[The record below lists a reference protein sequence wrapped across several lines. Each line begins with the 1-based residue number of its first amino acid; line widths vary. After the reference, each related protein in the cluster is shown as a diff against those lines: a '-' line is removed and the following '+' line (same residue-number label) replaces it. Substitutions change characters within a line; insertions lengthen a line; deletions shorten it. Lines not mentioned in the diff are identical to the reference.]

1 MHTTQASHRNRQG
14 RTSRGYPTFRTVT
27 TWGVALAVIA
37 TLATTTARAES
48 KGDGYNPKLAVGMY
62 RWVQD
67 RRSKGTTLWDDLD
80 KVLAEVRAAGFT
92 YVEGFLQDFFGSDER
107 AERTRRLLAKNKV
120 KLAGLY
126 TGGLFHEEQA
136 GRKTIASIVE
146 MARRAKGQGDLFIDV
161 NPNPLPGGKKKTEQ
175 QLATQARMLNE
186 LGRKLKAM
194 GMELVIHQH
203 APEIHHGAREHRY
216 NIKHTDPDVVGFCI
230 DTHWFYRGGADVMEL
245 TRATGKRIKAVHLR
259 NSKDGVWTESFGP
272 GDIDYGAVADYL
284 REIGFDG
291 WLSLE
296 LAVEKKTKVT
306 RGIVENHRLG
316 REYIEKVF
324 MDGGKGG

>member
-1 MHTTQASHRNRQG
+1 MFTMKQPHQG
-14 RTSRGYPTFRTVT
+14 KSDRTGPGAERPRMLGAWCLV
-27 TWGVALAVIA
+27 GVILSLFATAV
-37 TLATTTARAES
+37 RAES

-67 RRSKGTTLWDDLD
+67 RRSKGTTMWDDLD
-80 KVLAEVRAAGFT
+80 AVLGEVRAAGFT
-92 YVEGFLQDFFGSDER
+92 YVEGFLQDFYGSDER

-126 TGGLFHEEQA
+126 TGGKLYEEQA
-136 GRKTIASIVE
+136 GRKAIASIVE
-146 MARRAKGQGDLFIDV
+146 MARRAKGQGDLFIDI
-161 NPNPLPGGKKKTEQ
+161 NPNPLPGGKKKSDA
-175 QLATQARMLNE
+175 QLATQARMLDE
-186 LGRKLKAM
+186 LGRKLKAL
-194 GMELVIHQH
+194 GMELVVHQH

-216 NIKHTDPDVVGFCI
+216 NIKHTDPKLVGFCI

-259 NSKDGVWTESFGP
+259 NSKGGVWTESFGP
-272 GDIDYGAVADYL
+272 GDIDYKAVADYL

-296 LAVEKKTKVT
+296 LAVEKGTKVT
-306 RGIVENHRLG
+306 QGIVENHRQG

-324 MDGGKGG
+324 LGGGH